1 MLAAGSQSRKAEYGA
16 VIYLRGIEQK
26 QLDDAERRCRE
37 YAGRFGWP
45 VLESIRDTS
54 ASATPGQLI
63 AKVTLGRPALSGQL
77 YLCYFMLR
85 AAGSGTRRGP
95 LAESGSRVPSG
106 DASDY
111 SGSRC
116 TALYPPVLSS
126 ASGRRSGAPAR
137 PSQRR

>member
-1 MLAAGSQSRKAEYGA
+1 MKEGKTMPAAGSQSRKAKYGA

-63 AKVTLGRPALSGQL
+63 AKVTQQGAQIILLTDTPDMIAPDHHTRHDLIMAIEGAGCIVHPISTPCRP
-77 YLCYFMLR
+77 
-85 AAGSGTRRGP
+85 
-95 LAESGSRVPSG
+95 
-106 DASDY
+106 
-111 SGSRC
+111 
-116 TALYPPVLSS
+116 
-126 ASGRRSGAPAR
+126 
-137 PSQRR
+137 